1 VICLKR
7 LKRLAA
13 MLLLVFLI
21 SSVCGCSTEAQQ
33 LEAKNKLILSV
44 APNLDATAETVAI
57 AHYRLKEGC
66 RDKLNVMYFVADNQ
80 EDMEPEQILINDLYM
95 LDLDTGYWYM
105 DACIDSAALDFDTKE
120 NALMYFYDAFDK
132 VRGEF
137 SVAGKKV
144 KLDYLPE
151 QSLNFINQTLQANA
165 AAKTPKIYQEESVNL
180 WLSQD
185 RLAGIEGI
193 VNQPAGMGRIM
204 ISTIADVIAY
214 LNQRFP
220 TVSMECMSISD
231 GTGRTLRSGKEI
243 IEDGDRPVTRGDIA
257 TCVSY
262 LLADNYKVETLVVF
276 VKDDSAGEPCPIA
289 INTIQTAGGYWFFDP
304 VLLMT
309 SQPVS
314 TDVKVL
320 PEMKCESAAVYMS
333 SIQEEFDIVE
343 AFQIASGSRVD
354 YEVTS
359 SGEILITG
367 GASCVE
373 ALSWEPAA

>member
-1 VICLKR
+1 
-7 LKRLAA
+7 
-13 MLLLVFLI
+13 
-21 SSVCGCSTEAQQ
+21 
-33 LEAKNKLILSV
+33 
-44 APNLDATAETVAI
+44 
-57 AHYRLKEGC
+57 
-66 RDKLNVMYFVADNQ
+66 
-80 EDMEPEQILINDLYM
+80 
-95 LDLDTGYWYM
+95 
-105 DACIDSAALDFDTKE
+105 
-120 NALMYFYDAFDK
+120 MYFYDAFDK

-137 SVAGKKV
+137 SIADKKV

-214 LNQRFP
+214 LNLRFP

-262 LLADNYKVETLVVF
+262 LLGDNYEVDTLVVF
-276 VKDDSAGEPCPIA
+276 VKDDSAEEPSPIA
-289 INTIQTAGGYWFFDP
+289 INAIQTTGGYWFFDP
-304 VLLMT
+304 LLLMT
-309 SQPVS
+309 SQLES
-314 TDVKVL
+314 ADGRVL
-320 PEMKCESAAVYMS
+320 PEMKCDSVSSYLAA
-333 SIQEEFDIVE
+333 IQGEFDIAAAYE
-343 AFQIASGSRVD
+343 ITSGSRVD
-354 YEVTS
+354 YEVTN
-359 SGEILITG
+359 SGEILITF
-367 GASCVE
+367 GASHVE
-373 ALSWEPAA
+373 AVSWNPAA

>member
-1 VICLKR
+1 MKR

-66 RDKLNVMYFVADNQ
+66 RDKLNVMYFIADNQ
-80 EDMEPEQILINDLYM
+80 EELGPEQILINDLYM
-95 LDLDTGYWYM
+95 LDLNTGYWYM
-105 DACIDSAALDFDTKE
+105 DARIDSDALNFDTKE
-120 NALMYFYDAFDK
+120 NALMYFYDAFDRT
-132 VRGEF
+132 RGEF
-137 SVAGKKV
+137 SIAGKKV

-214 LNQRFP
+214 LNLRFP

-262 LLADNYKVETLVVF
+262 LLGDNYEVDTLVVF
-276 VKDDSAGEPCPIA
+276 VKDDSAEEPSPIA
-289 INTIQTAGGYWFFDP
+289 INAIQTTGGYWFFDP
-304 VLLMT
+304 LLLMT
-309 SQPVS
+309 SQLES
-314 TDVKVL
+314 ADGRVL
-320 PEMKCESAAVYMS
+320 PEMKCDSVSSYLAA
-333 SIQEEFDIVE
+333 IQGEFDIAAAYE
-343 AFQIASGSRVD
+343 ITSGSRVD
-354 YEVTS
+354 YKVTN
-359 SGEILITG
+359 SGEILITF
-367 GASCVE
+367 GASHVE
-373 ALSWEPAA
+373 AVSWNPAA